1 MTELVTYTSQHHVAT
16 ITINRADRM
25 NALNEEVILRCKPLG
40 SGWKTA
46 TTV

>member
-1 MTELVTYTSQHHVAT
+1 MTELVTYTSKHHVAT

-25 NALNEEVILRCKPLG
+25 NALNEEVILALQAAG